1 MRFSTSLVAL
11 ALVGAASTAGAQ
23 ACLGTPSFTAGPVR
37 LDGTF
42 SSSNGQTSLGGG
54 VSAGVE
60 RGVFG
65 SVAINRLSADDDA
78 GTDAVIGFGLQGGY
92 ELNIASS
99 ASKKVSSWSVCPVAS
114 FTQAKQSFSEF
125 DEDVDFTARTFAAGV
140 SAGTAIAASPKVSIA
155 PFATLSVMRLS
166 VSTDGLG
173 DEFDD
178 LLSAS
183 ETGLALD
190 LGAGFIISRLF
201 TVRPAISV
209 PIGFDG
215 ADAQFGVSVHFNFGK

>member
-37 LDGTF
+37 IDGSF
-42 SSSNGQTSLGGG
+42 ASSNGQTQLGGG

-60 RGVFG
+60 RGAFG

-78 GTDAVIGFGLQGGY
+78 GSDAVIGFGLQAGY
-92 ELNIASS
+92 EFSLASG
-99 ASKKVSSWSVCPVAS
+99 ATKKISSWSVCPVAS
-114 FTQAKQSFSEF
+114 FAQAKQTISEF
-125 DEDVDFTARTFAAGV
+125 DEEVDFTARTLTAGLA
-140 SAGTAIAASPKVSIA
+140 AGTAIAASPKVSIA
-155 PFATLSVMRLS
+155 PFASLALMRLS

-173 DEFDD
+173 EFDD
-178 LLSAS
+178 LLSGS

-190 LGAGFIISRLF
+190 LGAGFILNRLF
-201 TVRPAISV
+201 TVRPAISI